1 MKKRTVAALMA
12 SLLAGAALVGCG
24 SSAGGENASQKA
36 TGTAEANGDTSQ
48 TDFKVFAA
56 KSALSPGY
64 DDNTVLASMEK
75 DAGIG
80 IQWETMSD
88 SIEEQVNVR
97 IAGGDLPDAFQGIGF
112 SK

>member
-1 MKKRTVAALMA
+1 MKKRAVAAVMA
-12 SLLAGAALVGCG
+12 SLLTGVTLVGCG

-36 TGTAEANGDTSQ
+36 TSTAEANADTSQ
-48 TDFKVFAA
+48 TDFKVFSA

-80 IQWETMSD
+80 I
-88 SIEEQVNVR
+88 
-97 IAGGDLPDAFQGIGF
+97 
-112 SK
+112 